1 LRLENT
7 LHPDIMT
14 PVRFNTADS
23 LPTLRDDL
31 SKIDSNRSTPN
42 LTMPPRFD
50 RQCSNPIVTA
60 LSPPP
65 PSRTTQP
72 QHKKS
77 HLRLR
82 SDSGLALQTNQVAFR
97 HYTDY
102 SSDGSLPVRP
112 CRARAQSFDG
122 NSSLEELSLSRQP
135 SKELKGF
142 ISNGKVLPD
151 FFEPGVIELVLSNPA
166 TGKRLRTF
174 AETRHGESD
183 IDFLLKVGSSVF
195 APPQ

>member
-1 LRLENT
+1 MMPARS
-7 LHPDIMT
+7 D
-14 PVRFNTADS
+14 TADS

-31 SKIDSNRSTPN
+31 SIIESNKLNSS
-42 LTMPPRFD
+42 LAMPHRFE

-72 QHKKS
+72 QHRKS

-82 SDSGLALQTNQVAFR
+82 SDSGLSLHTNQPAFR

-102 SSDGSLPVRP
+102 NQDGSRPVRP
-112 CRARAQSFDG
+112 CRARGLSFDG
-122 NSSLEELSLSRQP
+122 FSSLEDFSLSRQP

-142 ISNGKVLPD
+142 VSNGKVLPD
-151 FFEPGVIELVLSNPA
+151 FFEPAVFELVLSNPA
-166 TGKRLRTF
+166 TGKRLRKF

-183 IDFLLKVGSSVF
+183 IDFLLKVGSSVHTPTMK
-195 APPQ
+195 PPC